1 MFAEERY
8 KRIVEVIN
16 EGGKAT
22 VSELSKILDVSP
34 VTVRRDLEK
43 LEENKLLVR
52 THGGA
57 ISLGS
62 DVVGTSVE
70 KSFSEK
76 EEALAAEKER
86 IAEEA
91 SSWVQED
98 DAVLLT
104 PGTTNMLLAKKLVHK
119 RHLTVV
125 TNAVNIAGYLST
137 HSDHDVILLGGKM
150 RRKSLASVGA
160 MTELNLAHVRVDK
173 LFLGVDG
180 VDIREGLTTPNMAE
194 ASANR
199 SMMRI
204 AREIIVVA
212 DHSKFGKVTFSH
224 IAPIADIHAVISDK
238 GLGRE
243 HVQEL
248 KSAGIK
254 LALV

>member
-22 VSELSKILDVSP
+22 VSELSKILGVSP

-91 SSWVQED
+91 ASWVHEE

-104 PGTTNMLLAKKLVHK
+104 PGTTNMLLAKKLMHK
-119 RHLTVV
+119 KHLTIV

-137 HSDHDVILLGGKM
+137 NSDHDVILLGGKM
-150 RRKSLASVGA
+150 RRKSLAAVGA
-160 MTELNLAHVRVDK
+160 MTELNLVHVRVDK

-180 VDIREGLTTPNMAE
+180 IDIREGLTTPNMAE

-199 SMMRI
+199 SMMKI

-212 DHSKFGKVTFSH
+212 DRSKFGKVTFSH
-224 IAPIADIHAVISDK
+224 IAPITDIHAVISDK
-238 GLGRE
+238 GLGKE
-243 HVQEL
+243 YVHEL